1 MTLGRRS
8 RSRIV
13 IDIKIPDE
21 ALQDWQEALESLGE
35 IFDGS
40 LFLLSLTATDG
51 LMPQLSLCDDN
62 QVHRQSVA
70 QLCAQGLTLF
80 RDYIEY
86 PKRPR
91 EPVNVGGIVLQPLF
105 WPSQALYGALC
116 LVPNEQINH
125 DKRLNTQV
133 KLTCQAMQYTL
144 VNLYQADRQQLAQAE
159 ARVDTQGEKRVDL
172 QLFIDSLPEHVWMK
186 DVAGRYVLINK
197 SVELA
202 WGRDRE
208 QLLNRTDDEIFS
220 PELAEEFVQG
230 DYESIVRGVQVT
242 AAECEAKD
250 IDQSN
255 SWLETTKVPV
265 VASDGTLEGVI
276 GISRNITSHKAAQ
289 EQLELAANIFEN
301 SVEGVLITDARGNIV
316 EVHGAFTEITGY
328 SREEVLGEN
337 PRILNSGRHDKA
349 FFERLWRSLLTNG
362 KWHGE
367 IWNRRKSGAIYPE
380 QLTISSMYGDDHQVR
395 YFVAVFAD
403 ISAQKQSEK
412 ELARLVYHDPLTKL
426 PNRMML
432 SANLE
437 QELRHAAREETQ
449 LALIFI
455 DVDLFKH
462 INDSYGHV
470 TGDAILM
477 EVARRLGQK
486 LGEEAT
492 LARLGSDEFI
502 AVLPHVESDDSV
514 SLMVS
519 RLREAFDAPF
529 LLDEEGSVR
538 LTASMG
544 VAIYPGDG
552 ESGDTLLRNADTAMH
567 RAKAN
572 GRNNYAFYTQSLT
585 LASVE
590 HLKLQ
595 SALHDAISKDAFYLV
610 YQPKLA
616 LGTGECVGFEALLRW
631 EDPQLGPISPAIFIP
646 VAENI
651 GLINEIGL
659 WVLKQAATQG
669 AQWLA
674 EGKRFGRI
682 SVNVAGP
689 QLQQNQFCAEVKR
702 VLDEAGLPPQYLE
715 LEVTESC
722 MMSDPLAVI
731 EVLKQLGEL
740 GVELSVDDFGTGYSS
755 LNYLKR
761 LPIHKLKID
770 QSFIRDIPRD
780 GNNTAIA
787 KAVIALG
794 HALNLCIIA
803 EGVETPE
810 QAAFLEAA
818 GCDQAQGYL
827 YSKPRV
833 VEELAEF
840 LS

>member
-1 MTLGRRS
+1 MGDNNQAHR
-8 RSRIV
+8 
-13 IDIKIPDE
+13 
-21 ALQDWQEALESLGE
+21 
-35 IFDGS
+35 
-40 LFLLSLTATDG
+40 LS
-51 LMPQLSLCDDN
+51 
-62 QVHRQSVA
+62 VE
-70 QLCAQGLTLF
+70 QLCAQGLKLF
-80 RDYIEY
+80 RAYIEQSHL
-86 PKRPR
+86 PPT
-91 EPVNVGGIVLQPLF
+91 PVYVGDITLHPIF
-105 WPSQALYGALC
+105 WPSQAIYGAIC
-116 LVPNEQINH
+116 LIPNEQAGH
-125 DKRLNTQV
+125 GDRVAALV
-133 KLTCQAMQYTL
+133 RMTCQAIQYRL
-144 VNLYQADRQQLAQAE
+144 VTLYQDHRQQLLSSLPD
-159 ARVDTQGEKRVDL
+159 RSPRVDL

-186 DVAGRYVLINK
+186 DVAGRYVLVNR

-202 WGRDRE
+202 WGRSRD
-208 QLLNRTDDEIFS
+208 QLLNRTDDEIFE
-220 PELAEEFVQG
+220 PDVAEGFVTG
-230 DYESIVRGVQVT
+230 DYESIVRGVHVAT
-242 AAECEAKD
+242 AECEAND
-250 IDQSN
+250 IDQSQ

-265 VASDGTLEGVI
+265 VAADGTLEGVI
-276 GISRNITSHKAAQ
+276 GITRNISSHKAAQ
-289 EQLELAANIFEN
+289 EQLELAANVFEN
-301 SVEGVLITDARGNIV
+301 SVEGVVITNAEGQIV
-316 EVHGAFTEITGY
+316 EVHGAFSEITGY
-328 SREEVLGEN
+328 SREEVLGKN

-349 FFERLWRSLLTNG
+349 FFDRLWHSLLTNG

-380 QLTISSMYGDDHQVR
+380 QLTISSMYDDDHQVR

-403 ISAQKQSEK
+403 ISAQKKSEK
-412 ELARLVYHDPLTKL
+412 ELARLAYQDPLTKL
-426 PNRMML
+426 PNRLML

-437 QELRHAAREETQ
+437 QELRHAVREETE

-470 TGDAILM
+470 AGDSILV

-486 LGEEAT
+486 LGNEGT

-502 AVLPHVESDDSV
+502 AVLPHIESGDHV

-519 RLREAFDAPF
+519 RLREVFDTPF
-529 LLDEEGSVR
+529 LFDDEASIR

-567 RAKAN
+567 RAKRN

-585 LASVE
+585 LESVE

-595 SALHDAISKDAFYLV
+595 SALHDAISNGTFYLV
-610 YQPKLA
+610 YQPKLDLSSGA
-616 LGTGECVGFEALLRW
+616 CIGFEALLRW
-631 EDPQLGPISPAIFIP
+631 QDPQLGQISPAVFIP
-646 VAENI
+646 VAEKI
-651 GLINEIGL
+651 GLINEIGH
-659 WVLKQAATQG
+659 WVLKQAA
-669 AQWLA
+669 AQAALWLA
-674 EGKRFGRI
+674 KGKAFGRI
-682 SVNVAGP
+682 SVNVTGP
-689 QLQQNQFCAEVKR
+689 QLQQKHFFDQVRR
-702 VLDEAGLPPQYLE
+702 VLDEAGVPPEYLE

-770 QSFIRDIPRD
+770 QSFIRDIPSD
-780 GNNTAIA
+780 SNNTAIA

-810 QAAFLEAA
+810 QAAFLKAA

-827 YSKPRV
+827 YSQPRV
-833 VEELAEF
+833 VDELGDF
-840 LS
+840 LR

>member
-1 MTLGRRS
+1 M
-8 RSRIV
+8 
-13 IDIKIPDE
+13 IDIKIPAQAIQE
-21 ALQDWQEALESLGE
+21 WQEAIETLAQA
-35 IFDGS
+35 FDGS
-40 LFLLSLTATDG
+40 VFLVSLTASDS
-51 LMPQLSLCDDN
+51 LSPLLAVGDN
-62 QVHRQSVA
+62 NQAHRLSVE
-70 QLCAQGLTLF
+70 QLCAQGLKLF
-80 RDYIEY
+80 RAYIEQSHL
-86 PKRPR
+86 PPT
-91 EPVNVGGIVLQPLF
+91 PVYVGDITLHPIF
-105 WPSQALYGALC
+105 WPSQAIYGAIC
-116 LVPNEQINH
+116 LIPNEQAGH
-125 DKRLNTQV
+125 GDRVAALV
-133 KLTCQAMQYTL
+133 RMTCQAIQYRL
-144 VNLYQADRQQLAQAE
+144 VTLYQDHRQQLLSSLPD
-159 ARVDTQGEKRVDL
+159 RSPRVDL

-186 DVAGRYVLINK
+186 DVAGRYVLVNR

-202 WGRDRE
+202 WGRSRD
-208 QLLNRTDDEIFS
+208 QLLNRTDDEIFE
-220 PELAEEFVQG
+220 PDVAEGFVTG
-230 DYESIVRGVQVT
+230 DYESIVRGVHVAT
-242 AAECEAKD
+242 AECEAND
-250 IDQSN
+250 IDQSQ

-265 VASDGTLEGVI
+265 VAADGTLEGVI
-276 GISRNITSHKAAQ
+276 GISRNISSHKAAQ
-289 EQLELAANIFEN
+289 EQLELAANVFEN
-301 SVEGVLITDARGNIV
+301 SVEGVVITNAEGKIV
-316 EVHGAFTEITGY
+316 EVHGAFSEITGY
-328 SREEVLGEN
+328 SREEVLGKN
-337 PRILNSGRHDKA
+337 PRIFNSGRHDKA
-349 FFERLWRSLLTNG
+349 FFDRLWHSLLTNG

-380 QLTISSMYGDDHQVR
+380 QLTISSMYDDDHQVR

-403 ISAQKQSEK
+403 ISAQKKSEK
-412 ELARLVYHDPLTKL
+412 ELARLAYQDPLTKL
-426 PNRMML
+426 PNRLML

-437 QELRHAAREETQ
+437 QELRHAVREETE

-470 TGDAILM
+470 AGDSILV

-486 LGEEAT
+486 LGNEGT

-502 AVLPHVESDDSV
+502 AVLPHIESGDHV

-519 RLREAFDAPF
+519 RLREVFDTPF
-529 LLDEEGSVR
+529 LFDDEASIR

-567 RAKAN
+567 RAKRN

-585 LASVE
+585 LESVE

-595 SALHDAISKDAFYLV
+595 SALHDAISNGTFYLV
-610 YQPKLA
+610 YQPKLDLSSGA
-616 LGTGECVGFEALLRW
+616 CIGFEALLRW
-631 EDPQLGPISPAIFIP
+631 QDPQLGQISPAVFIP
-646 VAENI
+646 VAEKI
-651 GLINEIGL
+651 GLINEIGH
-659 WVLKQAATQG
+659 WVLKQAA
-669 AQWLA
+669 AQAAMWLA
-674 EGKRFGRI
+674 QGKAFGRI

-689 QLQQNQFCAEVKR
+689 QLQQKHFFDQVRR
-702 VLDEAGLPPQYLE
+702 VLDEAGVPPEYLE

-770 QSFIRDIPRD
+770 QSFIRDIPSD
-780 GNNTAIA
+780 SNNTAIA

-810 QAAFLEAA
+810 QAAFLKAA

-827 YSKPRV
+827 YSQPRV
-833 VEELAEF
+833 VDELGDF
-840 LS
+840 LR

>member
-1 MTLGRRS
+1 MLAVGDNNQAHR
-8 RSRIV
+8 
-13 IDIKIPDE
+13 
-21 ALQDWQEALESLGE
+21 
-35 IFDGS
+35 
-40 LFLLSLTATDG
+40 LS
-51 LMPQLSLCDDN
+51 
-62 QVHRQSVA
+62 VE
-70 QLCAQGLTLF
+70 QLCAQGLKLF
-80 RDYIEY
+80 RAYIEQSHL
-86 PKRPR
+86 PPT
-91 EPVNVGGIVLQPLF
+91 PVYVGDITLHPIF
-105 WPSQALYGALC
+105 WPSQAIYGAIC
-116 LVPNEQINH
+116 LIPNEQAGH
-125 DKRLNTQV
+125 GDRVAALV
-133 KLTCQAMQYTL
+133 RMTCQAIQYRL
-144 VNLYQADRQQLAQAE
+144 VTLYQDHRQQLLSSLPD
-159 ARVDTQGEKRVDL
+159 RSPRVDL

-186 DVAGRYVLINK
+186 DVAGRYVLVNR

-202 WGRDRE
+202 WGRSRD
-208 QLLNRTDDEIFS
+208 QLLNRTDDEIFE
-220 PELAEEFVQG
+220 PDVAEGFVTG
-230 DYESIVRGVQVT
+230 DYESIVRGVHVAT
-242 AAECEAKD
+242 AECEAND
-250 IDQSN
+250 IDQSQ

-265 VASDGTLEGVI
+265 VAADGTLEGVI
-276 GISRNITSHKAAQ
+276 GITRNISSHKAAQ
-289 EQLELAANIFEN
+289 EQLELAANVFEN
-301 SVEGVLITDARGNIV
+301 SVEGVVITNAEGQIV
-316 EVHGAFTEITGY
+316 EVHGAFSEITGY
-328 SREEVLGEN
+328 SREEVLGKN

-349 FFERLWRSLLTNG
+349 FFDRLWHSLLTNG

-380 QLTISSMYGDDHQVR
+380 QLTISSMYDDDHQVR

-403 ISAQKQSEK
+403 ISAQKKSEK
-412 ELARLVYHDPLTKL
+412 ELARLAYQDPLTKL
-426 PNRMML
+426 PNRLML

-437 QELRHAAREETQ
+437 QELRHAVREETE

-470 TGDAILM
+470 AGDSILV

-486 LGEEAT
+486 LGNEGT

-502 AVLPHVESDDSV
+502 AVLPHIESGDHV

-519 RLREAFDAPF
+519 RLREVFDTPF
-529 LLDEEGSVR
+529 LFDDEASIR

-567 RAKAN
+567 RAKRN

-585 LASVE
+585 LESVE

-595 SALHDAISKDAFYLV
+595 SALHDAISNGTFYLV
-610 YQPKLA
+610 YQPKLDLSSGA
-616 LGTGECVGFEALLRW
+616 CIGFEALLRW
-631 EDPQLGPISPAIFIP
+631 QDPQLGQISPAVFIP
-646 VAENI
+646 VAEKI
-651 GLINEIGL
+651 GLINEIGH
-659 WVLKQAATQG
+659 WVLKQAA
-669 AQWLA
+669 AQAALWLA
-674 EGKRFGRI
+674 KGKAFGRI
-682 SVNVAGP
+682 SVNVTGP
-689 QLQQNQFCAEVKR
+689 QLQQKHFFDQVRR
-702 VLDEAGLPPQYLE
+702 VLDEAGVPPEYLE

-770 QSFIRDIPRD
+770 QSFIRDIPSD
-780 GNNTAIA
+780 SNNTAIA

-810 QAAFLEAA
+810 QAAFLKAA

-827 YSKPRV
+827 YSQPRV
-833 VEELAEF
+833 VDELGDF
-840 LS
+840 LR

>member
-1 MTLGRRS
+1 M
-8 RSRIV
+8 

-35 IFDGS
+35 VFDGS

-740 GVELSVDDFGTGYSS
+740 GVELSVDDFGT
-755 LNYLKR
+755 LFVAK
-761 LPIHKLKID
+761 LP
-770 QSFIRDIPRD
+770 
-780 GNNTAIA
+780 
-787 KAVIALG
+787 
-794 HALNLCIIA
+794 
-803 EGVETPE
+803 
-810 QAAFLEAA
+810 EAPA
-818 GCDQAQGYL
+818 HT
-827 YSKPRV
+827 
-833 VEELAEF
+833 
-840 LS
+840 

>member
-21 ALQDWQEALESLGE
+21 ALQDWQEALETLAQA
-35 IFDGS
+35 FDGS
-40 LFLLSLTATDG
+40 LFLLALTASDG
-51 LMPQLSLCDDN
+51 LTPQLSLCDDN

-70 QLCAQGLTLF
+70 QLCAQGLSLF
-80 RDYIEY
+80 RDYIEH
-86 PKRPR
+86 PHHPR
-91 EPVNVGGIVLQPLF
+91 EPVDVGGIILHPLF

-116 LVPNEQINH
+116 LVPNEQPNH

-133 KLTCQAMQYTL
+133 KLTCQAMQYAL
-144 VNLYQADRQQLAQAE
+144 INLYQTHRQQLIEIAPQA
-159 ARVDTQGEKRVDL
+159 APNVDL
-172 QLFIDSLPEHVWMK
+172 QLFIDSLQEHVWMK
-186 DVAGRYVLINK
+186 DVAGRYVLINH
-197 SVELA
+197 SVEIA
-202 WGRDRE
+202 WGRSKE

-265 VASDGTLEGVI
+265 VSPDGTLEGVI

-301 SVEGVLITDARGNIV
+301 SVEGVVITDASGNII

-328 SREEVLGEN
+328 SRDEVLGEN

-437 QELRHAAREETQ
+437 QELRHAAREETE

-470 TGDAILM
+470 TGDAILV

-529 LLDEEGSVR
+529 LLDDEGSVR

-595 SALHDAISKDAFYLV
+595 SALHDAINKDAFYLV

-616 LGTGECVGFEALLRW
+616 LGTGQCVGFEALLRW
-631 EDPQLGPISPAIFIP
+631 EDPQLGTISPAIFIP

-689 QLQQNQFCAEVKR
+689 QLQQKQFCAQVKR
-702 VLDEAGLPPQYLE
+702 VLDEAGLPPEYLE

-840 LS
+840 LG